1 MRLLRVTWRL
11 GAFAVGDSRSVGRR
25 SSSIEAAG
33 SKAWPFVY
41 LVSSIRFRPLD
52 QTMRLLRWFCVHD
65 SPTGNRNGSGIMPK
79 QQHWLDFRQHFLEA
93 AGKPAFRGQIPF
105 SFILGKPRTKTR
117 WMQPRLCSS
126 ELQQPTSRKTEFSR
140 EAPQKPGSS
149 WEPFLA

>member
-65 SPTGNRNGSGIMPK
+65 SPTGNRNGMASCRSSSIGWILDSIFSK
-79 QQHWLDFRQHFLEA
+79 QQASRPLGAKFLSHSFSA
-93 AGKPAFRGQIPF
+93 AASIR
-105 SFILGKPRTKTR
+105 
-117 WMQPRLCSS
+117 RLLLRNNTSS
-126 ELQQPTSRKTEFSR
+126 KGRKIRSRKKSFTHGS
-140 EAPQKPGSS
+140 ASS
-149 WEPFLA
+149 WIWPMQR